1 MGEQQPDLTTPEAV
15 ATGQEVYDQLP
26 TLQPGTV
33 GRELD
38 KAYGIDE
45 D

>member
-1 MGEQQPDLTTPEAV
+1 MAKPNEMSDEENLRI
-15 ATGQEVYDQLP
+15 GQEVYDQIP

-38 KAYGIDE
+38 KAYGRDE